1 MKKTLIFVS
10 GIVIGALICILGFKL
25 YVAPFHQ
32 WQTNTSLAVKVETQL
47 LFKKNLDENK
57 IDNLRST
64 LELLLKHDSEALI
77 ALYQFSGGKKD
88 SYIEKVIENIKLS
101 DIDLDKDR
109 IDEIVRN
116 LTNLKNNRATKE

>member
-1 MKKTLIFVS
+1 MRRN
-10 GIVIGALICILGFKL
+10 
-25 YVAPFHQ
+25 YY
-32 WQTNTSLAVKVETQL
+32 
-47 LFKKNLDENK
+47 
-57 IDNLRST
+57 
-64 LELLLKHDSEALI
+64 SEALI